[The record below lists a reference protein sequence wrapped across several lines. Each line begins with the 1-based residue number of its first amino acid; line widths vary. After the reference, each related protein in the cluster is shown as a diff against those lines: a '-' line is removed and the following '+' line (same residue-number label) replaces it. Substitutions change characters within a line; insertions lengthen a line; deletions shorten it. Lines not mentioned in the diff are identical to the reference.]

1 VTSGGSPGRPA
12 WALTVFVAILV
23 VATDQ
28 LTKWWALEA
37 LADGPVEVV
46 GSLQMRLVRNEA
58 SAFSIGG
65 GAAWGPFVTVAGLAI
80 IVGLL
85 WFLRSTSGRLAAVAV
100 GLVIGGA
107 VGNLIDRAAR
117 SDRGFMGGGVV
128 DFVDLGWWPVF
139 NVADAA
145 VVVGVILLVVLTV
158 LPPRGESADATK
170 RSDDA
175 G

>member
-1 VTSGGSPGRPA
+1 MNPSGPHARPA
-12 WALTVFVAILV
+12 WGLTALVAVLV
-23 VATDQ
+23 VVFDQ

-37 LADGPVEVV
+37 LADGPTDIV
-46 GSLQMRLVRNEA
+46 GSLQLRLVRNEA

-65 GAAWGPFVTVAGLAI
+65 GSAWGPFVTLAALLI
-80 IVGLL
+80 IAGLL
-85 WFLRSTSGRLAAVAV
+85 WFLRSASGRLAAVAA

-117 SDRGFMGGGVV
+117 SERGFMGGGVV

-145 VVVGVILLVVLTV
+145 VVVGVILLLVTTL
-158 LPPRGESADATK
+158 LPVRDQSTAGTGHSV
-170 RSDDA
+170 DD
-175 G
+175 

>member
-1 VTSGGSPGRPA
+1 MTPAGSPVRPS
-12 WALTVFVAILV
+12 WGLTALVAVAV
-23 VATDQ
+23 VVVDQ
-28 LTKWWALEA
+28 LTKWWAIEA
-37 LADGPVEVV
+37 LSDGPVEVI
-46 GSLQMRLVRNEA
+46 GSLQLRLVRNEA

-65 GAAWGPFVTVAGLAI
+65 GSAWGPFVTLAALVI
-80 IVGLL
+80 IVGLV
-85 WFLRSTSGRLAAVAV
+85 WFLRSASGRLPADAA

-145 VVVGVILLVVLTV
+145 VVVGVILLLVTTV
-158 LPPRGESADATK
+158 LPSGDRSGEGAGSG
-170 RSDDA
+170 SDD
-175 G
+175 

>member
-1 VTSGGSPGRPA
+1 MTSSGPRAQPSWG
-12 WALTVFVAILV
+12 LTAV
-23 VATDQ
+23 VAVAVIVVDQ
-28 LTKWWALEA
+28 LTKWWAVAA
-37 LADGPVEVV
+37 LTDGPVPVL
-46 GSLQMRLVRNEA
+46 GSLQLRLVRNEA

-65 GAAWGPFVTVAGLAI
+65 GSAWGPFVTLAGFVI
-80 IVGLL
+80 IAGLL
-85 WFLRSTSGRLAAVAV
+85 WFLRSSSGRLAAVAV

-145 VVVGVILLVVLTV
+145 VVVGVILLVVLTL
-158 LPPRGESADATK
+158 LPPRSESPDGSGAD
-170 RSDDA
+170 SH